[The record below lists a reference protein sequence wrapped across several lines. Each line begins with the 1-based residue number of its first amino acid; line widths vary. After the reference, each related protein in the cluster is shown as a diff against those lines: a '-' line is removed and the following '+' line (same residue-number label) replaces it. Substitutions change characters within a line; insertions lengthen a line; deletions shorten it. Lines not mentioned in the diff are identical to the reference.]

1 MNKSTPRI
9 PDTDEIH
16 SLKSLF
22 ERELFENIIP
32 FWETHSPDDENGGYF
47 NCLDREGKV
56 YDTTKHVWLQ
66 ARQVWM
72 FSKFYNEV
80 EQKSSWFN
88 IAKSGM
94 NFLRNHAVRDDGR
107 LYFSVSKT
115 GSPVWIQRKIF
126 SECFY
131 IIALSEFGKAS
142 ERTDLQKEARQLF
155 ERVWYWSKDLSRVDR
170 PQLEGA
176 PKTRSLAI
184 PMILLNVIDE
194 LTDSSNE
201 TFRTEINECINRML
215 LHLHRDKQTVFETVG
230 INGEYINSS
239 EGRLLNPGHAIE
251 AGWFLHRWSDLLI
264 DKELQTTAVQMI
276 RWAHDRGWDNTHGGI
291 FYFLDYE
298 GYSPT
303 QLEWFMKLW
312 WPHNEAM
319 IGHLYN
325 FIVTRDIEDWN
336 RFKQV
341 QEYAFSH
348 FSDPEYGGWFGYLN
362 REGEVTHKF
371 KGAPYK
377 GFFHVPRSLWICIKL
392 LNKLETELDKKE

>member
-1 MNKSTPRI
+1 MSEQRDLL
-9 PDTDEIH
+9 PDKEELH
-16 SLKSLF
+16 SLKLRFEEELF
-22 ERELFENIIP
+22 ERIIP
-32 FWETHSPDDENGGYF
+32 FWEKKSPDHKNGGFF
-47 NCLDREGKV
+47 NCLDRTGEV

-72 FSKFYNEV
+72 FSKLYNKA
-80 EQKSSWFN
+80 EQKSTWFN
-88 IAKSGM
+88 IAENGL
-94 NFLRNHAVRDDGR
+94 NFLRKHAVRSDGR
-107 LYFSVSKT
+107 LYFSLSKT

-142 ERTDLQKEARQLF
+142 ERTDLQQEAKQLF
-155 ERVWYWSKDLSRVDR
+155 ERVWYWSKDLSRLDR
-170 PQLEGA
+170 PTFEGV
-176 PKTRSLAI
+176 PKSRNLAI
-184 PMILLNVIDE
+184 PMILLNVIEE
-194 LTDSSNE
+194 LTGGKTD
-201 TFRTEINECINRML
+201 TFRDEIDSCIKQML
-215 LHLHRDKQTVFETVG
+215 LHVHHDKRTVFETVG
-230 INGEYINSS
+230 ENGEYINSS

-251 AGWFLHRWSDLLI
+251 AGWFLHRWAELLG
-264 DKELQTTAVQMI
+264 DKELQHTAVQMI
-276 RWAHDRGWDNTHGGI
+276 RWSYDKGWDDTHGGI

-325 FIVTRDIEDWN
+325 FSVTREAEDWN

-348 FSDPEYGGWFGYLN
+348 FSDPKFGEWFGYLN
-362 REGEVTHKF
+362 QRGEITHQF

-377 GFFHVPRSLWICIKL
+377 GCFHVPRSLWICQNI
-392 LNKLETELDKKE
+392 LETLEN